1 MKLTMKTGLLLLLS
15 ACFLM
20 TCTTSP
26 LNRRQMVIY
35 SEAEMTQQGEQ
46 TYRQMQQQLPIST
59 DTRETRYIQCVT
71 DYVVA
76 ALEPVERGNY
86 VWEVTVFDDEQ
97 ANAFALPGGKI
108 GIYNGLLDIAVTPPQ
123 LASVIAHEVGH
134 VLANHS
140 NERASQA
147 ALRNVGLA
155 AAQILGA
162 SSSAIEAIDVGSR
175 YGIFLPFN
183 RTQEIE
189 ADTIGVMLM
198 ARAGFDPEASITLWQ
213 NMVVTAGPS
222 PPQLLSTHPSPA
234 SRMSELRQLMEPAVA
249 IRNSANSRGINPD
262 CVAPGKNLQF

>member
-1 MKLTMKTGLLLLLS
+1 MKPIMRTSSILLVIAYSLI
-15 ACFLM
+15 A
-20 TCTTSP
+20 CTTSP
-26 LNRRQMVIY
+26 LNRRQIVIY
-35 SEAEMTQQGEQ
+35 SEAEMAQQGEQ
-46 TYRQMQQQLPIST
+46 TYRQLQQELSISA

-76 ALEPVERGNY
+76 ALEPAERGNY

-108 GIYNGLLDIAVTPPQ
+108 GVYNGLLDVAVTQHQ

-162 SSSAIEAIDVGSR
+162 SSSTIEAIDVGSR

-183 RTQEIE
+183 RTQESE
-189 ADTIGVMLM
+189 ADAIGVLLM
-198 ARAGFDPEASITLWQ
+198 ARAGFDPEASIILWQ
-213 NMVVTAGPS
+213 NMMATGGPS

-234 SRMSELRQLMEPAVA
+234 SRMNELRELMEGALA

-262 CVAPGKNLQF
+262 CVAPENNLQF

>member
-1 MKLTMKTGLLLLLS
+1 MRLLTILLAALLALTGCAGSGSKGKSGPKKRTVLLSTEYDDVRVGAEASQQTIAAVGLLEDPELTEYVSGIGRKLLRGV
-15 ACFLM
+15 
-20 TCTTSP
+20 P
-26 LNRRQMVIY
+26 RR
-35 SEAEMTQQGEQ
+35 GFR
-46 TYRQMQQQLPIST
+46 YRF
-59 DTRETRYIQCVT
+59 YVT
-71 DYVVA
+71 DQT
-76 ALEPVERGNY
+76 EP
-86 VWEVTVFDDEQ
+86 
-97 ANAFALPGGKI
+97 NAFALPGGKI

-262 CVAPGKNLQF
+262 CVAPGNNLQF

>member
-1 MKLTMKTGLLLLLS
+1 MNPILRTGSLLLLS
-15 ACFLM
+15 ACLLM

-26 LNRRQMVIY
+26 LNRRQMLIF
-35 SEAEMTQQGEQ
+35 SEAEMAQQGEQ
-46 TYRQMQQQLPIST
+46 TYRQLQQELPISA
-59 DTRETRYIQCVT
+59 DSRETQYIQCMA

-76 ALEPVERGNY
+76 ALEPAERGNY

-108 GIYNGLLDIAVTPPQ
+108 GVYNGLLDVAVTQ
-123 LASVIAHEVGH
+123 HQMASVIAHEVGH

-162 SSSAIEAIDVGSR
+162 SSSTIEAIDVGSR

-183 RTQEIE
+183 RTQESE
-189 ADTIGVMLM
+189 ADAIGVLLM
-198 ARAGFDPEASITLWQ
+198 ARAGFDPEASIILWQ
-213 NMVVTAGPS
+213 NMMATGGPS

-234 SRMSELRQLMEPAVA
+234 SRMNELRELMEPALA
-249 IRNSANSRGINPD
+249 TRIAANSRGINPD
-262 CVAPGKNLQF
+262 CAVPENNLQF